1 MVILVDC
8 VYACIGW
15 LMVDCV
21 YACIK
26 TLSYFVKYF
35 LIIIISII

>member
-1 MVILVDC
+1 MEILVDC

-26 TLSYFVKYF
+26 TLSYFVKYV
-35 LIIIISII
+35 LIIISII